1 MIRFEHVSKAY
12 LGGRQALQGVT
23 FHLQPGEM
31 AFLTGHSG
39 AGKSTLLKL
48 ICGIERPSAGKIWFS
63 GHDIS
68 RLKNREVPFLRRQI
82 GMIFQDHH
90 LLMDRTVFDNV
101 AIPLIIAGASYDDIR
116 RRVSAALDKVGLL
129 DKAKNFPIQLSG
141 GEQQRVGIARA
152 VVNKPAVLLADE
164 PTGNLDDALS
174 EGILRLFEEFNRV
187 GVTVLMA
194 THDMGLISRR
204 SYRMLTLSDGH
215 LHGGQGVN
223 KRDAMNQIRQFGGKF
238 DRFRKPQGGGDGNRN
253 APKRA
258 KAAPKPANRKTN
270 VFNEQVRYAFQG
282 ALQDLKSKPLAT
294 FLTVMVIAIS
304 LTLPSVCY
312 MVYKNVH
319 QAASQ
324 YYPSPQITVYLD
336 KALDDN
342 AAAQVVGQLQAEQG
356 VDKVNY
362 LSREEA
368 LGEFRNWSGF
378 GGALDMLEENPLP
391 AVAVVI
397 PKLDFQG
404 TESLNTLRDR
414 ITRINGID
422 EVRMDDSWFARL
434 AALTGLVGRVA
445 AMIGV
450 LMVAAVFLVIGN
462 SVRLSIFARRDTINV
477 QKLIGA
483 TDGFIL
489 RPFLYGGALL
499 GFTGAFLSLIL
510 SEILV
515 MRLSSAVTEVAQVFG
530 TKFDISGLGF
540 DECLLLLLVCSMIG
554 WVAAWLATVQH
565 LRHFTPD

>member
-1 MIRFEHVSKAY
+1 
-12 LGGRQALQGVT
+12 
-23 FHLQPGEM
+23 
-31 AFLTGHSG
+31 
-39 AGKSTLLKL
+39 
-48 ICGIERPSAGKIWFS
+48 
-63 GHDIS
+63 
-68 RLKNREVPFLRRQI
+68 
-82 GMIFQDHH
+82 
-90 LLMDRTVFDNV
+90 
-101 AIPLIIAGASYDDIR
+101 
-116 RRVSAALDKVGLL
+116 
-129 DKAKNFPIQLSG
+129 
-141 GEQQRVGIARA
+141 
-152 VVNKPAVLLADE
+152 
-164 PTGNLDDALS
+164 
-174 EGILRLFEEFNRV
+174 
-187 GVTVLMA
+187 
-194 THDMGLISRR
+194 
-204 SYRMLTLSDGH
+204 
-215 LHGGQGVN
+215 
-223 KRDAMNQIRQFGGKF
+223 
-238 DRFRKPQGGGDGNRN
+238 
-253 APKRA
+253 
-258 KAAPKPANRKTN
+258 
-270 VFNEQVRYAFQG
+270 
-282 ALQDLKSKPLAT
+282 
-294 FLTVMVIAIS
+294 
-304 LTLPSVCY
+304 
-312 MVYKNVH
+312 MVYKNVN

-342 AAAQVVGQLQAEQG
+342 AAAQVVGQIQAEQG
-356 VDKVNY
+356 VEKVNY
-362 LSREEA
+362 LSREDA

-404 TESLNTLRDR
+404 TDSLNTLRDR
-414 ITRINGID
+414 ITRIKGID

-434 AALTGLVGRVA
+434 SALTGLVGRVA

-499 GFTGAFLSLIL
+499 GFSGAFLSLIL

-530 TKFDISGLGF
+530 TKFNISGLGF